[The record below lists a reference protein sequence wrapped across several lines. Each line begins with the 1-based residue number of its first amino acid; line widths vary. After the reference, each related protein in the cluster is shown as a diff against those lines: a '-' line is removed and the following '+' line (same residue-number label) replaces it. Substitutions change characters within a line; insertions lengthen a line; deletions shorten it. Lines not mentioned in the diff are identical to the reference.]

1 MHIDNE
7 GRTMCSAPA
16 LLSGVNAQQEAQHSF
31 SECRTSGAGLARSAL
46 PLLAAAGS
54 TTSCRLP
61 GVERA
66 ATVSA
71 SLPGNDS
78 KHVA

>member
-1 MHIDNE
+1 MHIDYE

-31 SECRTSGAGLARSAL
+31 WECRTSGAGF
-46 PLLAAAGS
+46 AGS

-66 ATVSA
+66 ATVSV